1 MSLLAPYMRSF
12 AEEIEKL
19 AASSLRQRFR
29 VQPRAKGFDAF
40 LGDKQIGYMDLRP
53 SLDGTG
59 VAQIRGVEINPQF
72 RGMGLGRKFYGE
84 VMRRLPSGQLESGAV
99 VSPDANRVWKHLER
113 NPAYTVERNPGAV
126 THQRN
131 GTEEIGLGRNH
142 FMEQMERRID
152 GLPRLPEAI
161 FKGSI
166 TPKARLT
173 GRVPNGAEEI
183 EKLAAG
189 TKTLKFE
196 PIRAEELD
204 GHVWLLSRTPHKYG
218 MQYAHTLFDKKDLNK
233 KLAELSYVT
242 ADALPLSEIS
252 GLWVSPNQRG
262 KGLSKK
268 LVQKALSTHPEDKFV
283 VSPDPWK
290 DKSVSKEDLRQVY
303 KSFGF
308 VDSKKPGYL
317 ELSREPSVSDK
328 TKEAQVSPYQQKT
341 QWTCSAACLKAVLN
355 HWGHQIPEFQV
366 IGAVG
371 AQKGRG
377 AECDQIAMAARTLG
391 FASFEYSFDSIDQA
405 RVLLDQDIPII
416 CDIQS
421 FNNPGKGH
429 YVVMVAADDERVELM
444 DPNTPGNWRVISRKE
459 MDERWWDRAMAP
471 PHDLMPKWGIVVVPK
486 EEG

>member
-1 MSLLAPYMRSF
+1 MSVLEAAYADGQLAALHKLGMAQPSLGSVGIKSPVKAPGLPTAAPMPKAPGAGGGATKLPMPSLNTNP
-12 AEEIEKL
+12 APSLGQQAAKL

-173 GRVPNGAEEI
+173 GRVPNGAAKIAMPQPTHPVVKGSQLLSGKAPETPVITQAVTTPQTIKSVFDVHEQSKSRL
-183 EKLAAG
+183 EPANKLADELCTSCRKARHYGPCLKPARTPPAG
-189 TKTLKFE
+189 TPMK
-196 PIRAEELD
+196 RA
-204 GHVWLLSRTPHKYG
+204 GFNFG
-218 MQYAHTLFDKKDLNK
+218 MLG
-233 KLAELSYVT
+233 S
-242 ADALPLSEIS
+242 DANSENLPATS
-252 GLWVSPNQRG
+252 GAYSASTVSPEPAR
-262 KGLSKK
+262 
-268 LVQKALSTHPEDKFV
+268 
-283 VSPDPWK
+283 
-290 DKSVSKEDLRQVY
+290 
-303 KSFGF
+303 SFGNT
-308 VDSKKPGYL
+308 VPATNNN
-317 ELSREPSVSDK
+317 ETV
-328 TKEAQVSPYQQKT
+328 
-341 QWTCSAACLKAVLN
+341 
-355 HWGHQIPEFQV
+355 
-366 IGAVG
+366 
-371 AQKGRG
+371 
-377 AECDQIAMAARTLG
+377 
-391 FASFEYSFDSIDQA
+391 SIDQLG
-405 RVLLDQDIPII
+405 VLPDGEP
-416 CDIQS
+416 
-421 FNNPGKGH
+421 
-429 YVVMVAADDERVELM
+429 AAL
-444 DPNTPGNWRVISRKE
+444 G
-459 MDERWWDRAMAP
+459 
-471 PHDLMPKWGIVVVPK
+471 
-486 EEG
+486 